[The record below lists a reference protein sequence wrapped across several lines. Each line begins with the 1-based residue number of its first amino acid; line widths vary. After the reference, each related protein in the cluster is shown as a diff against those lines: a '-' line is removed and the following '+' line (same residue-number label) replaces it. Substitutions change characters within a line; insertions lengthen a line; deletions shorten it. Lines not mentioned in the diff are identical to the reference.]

1 MQHRETS
8 PGNGFSRRRKAEML
22 ARSGIRRKL
31 KKLQKKIEANIR
43 FYSAGDSFNTTVDRT
58 VFERTYNY
66 YIRLSGGEVRGGGR
80 QWHLLKTFSSA
91 VSTPRNEYQVGTVR
105 EGK

>member
-1 MQHRETS
+1 MGLADEGKQKCWLG
-8 PGNGFSRRRKAEML
+8 PGFAESL
-22 ARSGIRRKL
+22 KNCK
-31 KKLQKKIEANIR
+31 KKLEANVR

-66 YIRLSGGEVRGGGR
+66 YICLSGGEVRGGGR